1 MGLNFEPLLPYTKSD
16 VPIIRSLEAGMKR
29 KRGNPSWG
37 RPEPPQVAAQ
47 VQLNSFEQVVR
58 KLQLMPEQYID
69 SIPLKDWV
77 WRNKDQKYVPANLLK
92 AWNFEARCD
101 L

>member
-1 MGLNFEPLLPYTKSD
+1 
-16 VPIIRSLEAGMKR
+16 MKR

-37 RPEPPQVAAQ
+37 RLGPAQVAGQ
-47 VQLNSFEQVVR
+47 VLPNSFEQVVR
-58 KLQLMPEQYID
+58 RLQLMPEQYVH
-69 SIPLKDWV
+69 SIALKDWV